1 MSQNEKIAI
10 FDYLRHFYATIY
22 ATYTNDGK
30 LKFCGNGKYVPRIVH
45 TKFGINIFSTL
56 AVAWFCH
63 IFTPHLRH
71 FTPMRAFL
79 E

>member
-1 MSQNEKIAI
+1 MVNFS
-10 FDYLRHFYATIY
+10 YLRHVYATIY

-30 LKFCGNGKYVPRIVH
+30 LKFCGSGRIVH

-56 AVAWFCH
+56 AVAWLCH

-71 FTPMRAFL
+71 FTPTRAFL